1 MTADPVVLR
10 PASPADAAAIA
21 DVWLTSFGAALPT
34 VRRAHTDDEVRGW
47 IRDVLVPGHDTWVA
61 EVEGAVV
68 GVLALSEGWLDQ
80 LYLAP
85 GWRGR
90 GIGDRL
96 VALAKQRQPAGLQ
109 LWTFQVN
116 EPAQRFYARH
126 GFLAVERTDGAGNE
140 EREPDVRFVWRPDG
154 RPQPEAGRSTTTTA

>member
-1 MTADPVVLR
+1 VTADPVVLR

-47 IRDVLVPGHDTWVA
+47 IRDVLVPRHDTWVA
-61 EVEGAVV
+61 EVDGAVV

-96 VALAKQRQPAGLQ
+96 VALAKQRQPGGLQ

-116 EPAQRFYARH
+116 EPAQRFYERH
-126 GFLAVERTDGAGNE
+126 GFLAVERTDGDGNE
-140 EREPDVRFVWRPDG
+140 EREPDVRFVWQPES
-154 RPQPEAGRSTTTTA
+154 RPQPEAGRSTTTIA